1 MSTGVTA
8 ASATPPLTGR
18 AGIAGWCLY
27 DWANSAFTT
36 VITTFIFAAYFTS
49 AVAENDTI
57 GTAQWGYASSAAAIL
72 IAVLGPTLGAIADK
86 GGRRKIW
93 LFGFTWLGAAL
104 TMLLVLVRPNPEDAL
119 LALMLFVAAA
129 VAMDMGQVF
138 YNSMLPTL
146 APRAWLGRVSGWG
159 WGLGYAGGLACLV
172 AALYGF
178 VESGAPWLGADTEQ
192 AEHVRATAVLVG
204 LWVIVFSLPLL
215 LITPD
220 RRGAGLPAGQAVRQG
235 LATLAETI
243 RQVRRH
249 AAIVRFLIA
258 YLFYMNGLVTLFA
271 FGGIYAAGTFDM
283 DLAEVIRFGIAL
295 NVSAGLGAAA
305 FAWVDD
311 WIGPKR
317 TVQIALAG
325 LIVTGSILIVTESKL
340 VFWIVGFL
348 LGTFVG
354 PAQAASRSFMAR
366 LVPKDMETEMFGLYA
381 LSGKATVFAGPLV
394 LATVTQAFDS
404 QRAGVASILV
414 FFIVGLALLRFVP
427 EPRR

>member
-8 ASATPPLTGR
+8 ASTTPRLTGR

-49 AVAENDTI
+49 AVAENDTV

-146 APRAWLGRVSGWG
+146 APRDWLGRVSGWG

-172 AALYGF
+172 TALYGF
-178 VESGAPWLGADTEQ
+178 VESGAPWLGADTE
-192 AEHVRATAVLVG
+192 
-204 LWVIVFSLPLL
+204 
-215 LITPD
+215 
-220 RRGAGLPAGQAVRQG
+220 
-235 LATLAETI
+235 
-243 RQVRRH
+243 
-249 AAIVRFLIA
+249 
-258 YLFYMNGLVTLFA
+258 
-271 FGGIYAAGTFDM
+271 
-283 DLAEVIRFGIAL
+283 
-295 NVSAGLGAAA
+295 
-305 FAWVDD
+305 
-311 WIGPKR
+311 
-317 TVQIALAG
+317 
-325 LIVTGSILIVTESKL
+325 
-340 VFWIVGFL
+340 
-348 LGTFVG
+348 
-354 PAQAASRSFMAR
+354 
-366 LVPKDMETEMFGLYA
+366 
-381 LSGKATVFAGPLV
+381 
-394 LATVTQAFDS
+394 
-404 QRAGVASILV
+404 
-414 FFIVGLALLRFVP
+414 
-427 EPRR
+427 